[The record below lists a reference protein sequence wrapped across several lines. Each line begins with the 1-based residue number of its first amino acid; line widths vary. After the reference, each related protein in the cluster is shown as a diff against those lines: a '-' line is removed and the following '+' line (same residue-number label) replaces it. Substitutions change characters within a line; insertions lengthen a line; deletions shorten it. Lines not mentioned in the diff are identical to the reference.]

1 MNHTICYISKQARQL
16 TEGEIDSLFQFI
28 LDFNSKNQI
37 SGILLFNQGIFLQVL
52 EGDSSVL
59 KRLFKN
65 IRNDTR
71 HRNILTVLEQR
82 IEERIFAEYKAGF
95 SILKSKTDLQNLN
108 GYLSLNGKGRKY
120 PENVQ
125 NLLQPFMI

>member
-1 MNHTICYISKQARQL
+1 M
-16 TEGEIDSLFQFI
+16 TERELDSLFQFI